1 MFQQWFFWELS
12 FFLLA
17 KKNQINPQESNNQS
31 LIGQLTDISNKYRV
45 DKGNFASKKQPNGGR
60 AVAADAVGAA
70 GGAFGGPLTA
80 FIGAACM
87 SIYDLYQQDAFSKT
101 KAKARTQPSTN
112 PNNPYDNIGAA
123 HNSTVLGYINAYEDL
138 EINSNTEQ
146 ILKQF
151 VINKAKSDLDPTFDE
166 NIVGNYSVIN
176 NYNVLF
182 NSYNGDIDGIVE
194 NAANAGQITTTE
206 KQILIQYL
214 NTLLEL
220 PLTDALSYS
229 IDCES
234 LILNSQNL
242 SQDSKTKLLSS
253 MSVAR
258 NSRVLYDMAGI
269 E

>member
-1 MFQQWFFWELS
+1 
-12 FFLLA
+12 
-17 KKNQINPQESNNQS
+17 
-31 LIGQLTDISNKYRV
+31 
-45 DKGNFASKKQPNGGR
+45 
-60 AVAADAVGAA
+60 
-70 GGAFGGPLTA
+70 
-80 FIGAACM
+80 M

-112 PNNPYDNIGAA
+112 PNNPYDNIGAV